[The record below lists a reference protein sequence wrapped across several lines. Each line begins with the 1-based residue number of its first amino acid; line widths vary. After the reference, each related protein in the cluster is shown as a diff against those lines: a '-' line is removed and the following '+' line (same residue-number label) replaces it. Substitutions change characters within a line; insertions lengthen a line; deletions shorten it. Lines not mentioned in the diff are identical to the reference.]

1 METVN
6 LSVNILKVLW
16 KMMKEMGSSWMGR
29 EDKRY

>member
-16 KMMKEMGSSWMGR
+16 NMMKEMGSSWKGR
-29 EDKRY
+29 EDKGH